1 MSEQTSNIIPIN
13 IEDEMR
19 GAYIDYSMSVI
30 VSRALPDVR
39 DGLKPVHRR
48 VLYGMDE
55 LGVNYNKSYKK
66 SARIVG
72 EVLGKFHP
80 HGDSSVYDTMVR
92 MAQEWS
98 LRYPLVDGQGNFGS
112 VDGDSP
118 AAMRYTEAR
127 LKRIA
132 EELLGDLGKE
142 TVDFQP
148 NFDDSLMEP
157 TVLPAKIP
165 NLLLNGTS
173 GIAVGM
179 ATNMAPHNLTEVVD
193 GIAAYIDD
201 RDITIAG
208 LMEHI
213 KAPDFPTGG
222 TIYGVTGIKNAFET
236 GRGRIVVRGV
246 ATFETSKT
254 GKDQIIISEIPYMV
268 NKASLI
274 KQCADLVNDKRIEG
288 ISEIRDESDRQ
299 GMRIVFDLKRDAVPN
314 VVLNN
319 LYKYS
324 ALQSSFSVN
333 NVCLVKGR
341 PYTLNLKD
349 LIHYFVEHRNEIIV
363 RRTQYDLREAQ
374 KRIHILEGFII
385 ALDNLDAVIKLI
397 RESKDPNA
405 AQAGLIENF
414 GLSEIQAKA
423 ILEMRLQRLTGMERD
438 KIIAEYNEIKRLID
452 DLEDILAKPERQ
464 LQIIKDE
471 LIEIKERYGD
481 ARRTQINMTDDEFS
495 VEDMI
500 ADEEMLITVSNQGYI
515 KRTPIGEYKAQGRGG
530 VGSRAVA
537 TKDSDYTEHLFTAT
551 MHNWLLFFTES
562 GKCFWLRVYAVPE
575 GSKTAKGRPVQN
587 LMNIE
592 SGDSI
597 RAVINVKSLTDV
609 DYINNN
615 FIVMCTEDG
624 TIKKTTLEAYSRPR
638 QNGIIAITIREN
650 DRLLDVSLTNGSN
663 HVIIATNTGRS
674 VRFEES
680 RVRPMG
686 RSAAGVKGI
695 WLDEEKL
702 HEKAVGMVCIE
713 DPETQQ
719 LLVVSEKGFGKRSD
733 VEDYRL
739 TNRGGKGVKALNITE
754 KTGNLVAIK
763 EVTDSND
770 LMIITK
776 AGILIRIA
784 VADLRVMGRN
794 TQGVK
799 LIRLKNEADEIS
811 SVTKIVKDPEEEVII
826 DSDAVVVVEDGEN
839 EVLSS
844 EVENTEID
852 TTEGEEGDVPLP
864 DESGEE

>member
-1 MSEQTSNIIPIN
+1 
-13 IEDEMR
+13 
-19 GAYIDYSMSVI
+19 
-30 VSRALPDVR
+30 
-39 DGLKPVHRR
+39 
-48 VLYGMDE
+48 
-55 LGVNYNKSYKK
+55 
-66 SARIVG
+66 
-72 EVLGKFHP
+72 
-80 HGDSSVYDTMVR
+80 
-92 MAQEWS
+92 

-179 ATNMAPHNLTEVVD
+179 ATNMAPHNLTEVVS
-193 GIAAYIDD
+193 GIIAYIDD
-201 RDITIAG
+201 REITIAG

-222 TIYGVTGIKNAFET
+222 TIYGVSGIKNAFET

-254 GKDQIIISEIPYMV
+254 GKDQIIVSEIPYMV

-349 LIHYFVEHRNEIIV
+349 LIHYFVEHRNEIII
-363 RRTQYDLREAQ
+363 RRTQYELREAQ

-397 RESKDPNA
+397 RESKDPNS
-405 AQAGLIENF
+405 AQSGLMENF

-438 KIIAEYNEIKRLID
+438 KIIAEYNEIKRVID

-471 LIEIKERYGD
+471 LIDIRERYGD

-500 ADEEMLITVSNQGYI
+500 ADDEMLITVSNQGYI

-537 TKDSDYTEHLFTAT
+537 TKDNDYTEHLFTAT

-597 RAVINVKSLTDV
+597 RAVINVKSLTDP

-650 DRLLDVSLTNGSN
+650 DRLLDVSLTNGNN

-763 EVTDSND
+763 EVTDNND

-776 AGILIRIA
+776 SGILIRIA

-826 DSDAVVVVEDGEN
+826 DSDAVVVGETDNENISSQVEGNETVGE
-839 EVLSS
+839 
-844 EVENTEID
+844 D
-852 TTEGEEGDVPLP
+852 GDVPLA
-864 DESGEE
+864 E

>member
-1 MSEQTSNIIPIN
+1 
-13 IEDEMR
+13 
-19 GAYIDYSMSVI
+19 
-30 VSRALPDVR
+30 
-39 DGLKPVHRR
+39 
-48 VLYGMDE
+48 
-55 LGVNYNKSYKK
+55 
-66 SARIVG
+66 
-72 EVLGKFHP
+72 
-80 HGDSSVYDTMVR
+80 
-92 MAQEWS
+92 
-98 LRYPLVDGQGNFGS
+98 
-112 VDGDSP
+112 
-118 AAMRYTEAR
+118 
-127 LKRIA
+127 
-132 EELLGDLGKE
+132 
-142 TVDFQP
+142 
-148 NFDDSLMEP
+148 
-157 TVLPAKIP
+157 
-165 NLLLNGTS
+165 
-173 GIAVGM
+173 
-179 ATNMAPHNLTEVVD
+179 
-193 GIAAYIDD
+193 
-201 RDITIAG
+201 
-208 LMEHI
+208 
-213 KAPDFPTGG
+213 
-222 TIYGVTGIKNAFET
+222 
-236 GRGRIVVRGV
+236 
-246 ATFETSKT
+246 
-254 GKDQIIISEIPYMV
+254 
-268 NKASLI
+268 
-274 KQCADLVNDKRIEG
+274 
-288 ISEIRDESDRQ
+288 
-299 GMRIVFDLKRDAVPN
+299 
-314 VVLNN
+314 
-319 LYKYS
+319 
-324 ALQSSFSVN
+324 
-333 NVCLVKGR
+333 
-341 PYTLNLKD
+341 
-349 LIHYFVEHRNEIIV
+349 
-363 RRTQYDLREAQ
+363 
-374 KRIHILEGFII
+374 
-385 ALDNLDAVIKLI
+385 
-397 RESKDPNA
+397 
-405 AQAGLIENF
+405 
-414 GLSEIQAKA
+414 
-423 ILEMRLQRLTGMERD
+423 
-438 KIIAEYNEIKRLID
+438 
-452 DLEDILAKPERQ
+452 
-464 LQIIKDE
+464 
-471 LIEIKERYGD
+471 
-481 ARRTQINMTDDEFS
+481 MTDDEFS

-500 ADEEMLITVSNQGYI
+500 ADDEMLITVSNQGYI

-537 TKDSDYTEHLFTAT
+537 TKDSDYTEHLFSAT

-597 RAVINVKSLTDV
+597 RAVINVKSLTDA

-650 DRLLDVSLTNGSN
+650 DRLLDVSLTNGNN

-719 LLVVSEKGFGKRSD
+719 LLVVSEKGYGKRSD

-763 EVTDSND
+763 EVTDNND

-811 SVTKIVKDPEEEVII
+811 SVTKIVKDPEEEVIV

-839 EVLSS
+839 EILSS

>member
-1 MSEQTSNIIPIN
+1 MQ
-13 IEDEMR
+13 
-19 GAYIDYSMSVI
+19 Y
-30 VSRALPDVR
+30 
-39 DGLKPVHRR
+39 
-48 VLYGMDE
+48 
-55 LGVNYNKSYKK
+55 
-66 SARIVG
+66 
-72 EVLGKFHP
+72 
-80 HGDSSVYDTMVR
+80 
-92 MAQEWS
+92 
-98 LRYPLVDGQGNFGS
+98 
-112 VDGDSP
+112 
-118 AAMRYTEAR
+118 
-127 LKRIA
+127 
-132 EELLGDLGKE
+132 
-142 TVDFQP
+142 
-148 NFDDSLMEP
+148 
-157 TVLPAKIP
+157 
-165 NLLLNGTS
+165 
-173 GIAVGM
+173 
-179 ATNMAPHNLTEVVD
+179 
-193 GIAAYIDD
+193 
-201 RDITIAG
+201 
-208 LMEHI
+208 I

-222 TIYGVTGIKNAFET
+222 TIYGVSGVKNAFET
-236 GRGRIVVRGV
+236 GRGRIVVRGN
-246 ATFETSKT
+246 ATFEISKT

-268 NKASLI
+268 NKATLI
-274 KQCADLVNDKRIEG
+274 KQCADLVNDKKIEG

-314 VVLNN
+314 VILNN
-319 LYKYS
+319 LYKQS

-333 NVCLVKGR
+333 NVALVKGR

-349 LIHYFVEHRNEIIV
+349 LIHHFVEHRNEVVI
-363 RRTQYDLREAQ
+363 RRTQFDLREAK
-374 KRIHILEGFII
+374 KRAHILEGFMI

-397 RESKDPNA
+397 RESRDPNA
-405 AQAGLIENF
+405 AQAGLMANF
-414 GLSEIQAKA
+414 GLSEIQSKA

-438 KIIAEYNEIKRLID
+438 KIVAEYEEIKRLMD
-452 DLEDILAKPERQ
+452 DLQDILDRPERQ

-471 LIEIKERYGD
+471 LIDVRERYGD

-500 ADEEMLITVSNQGYI
+500 ADDEMLITVSNQGYI
-515 KRTPIGEYKAQGRGG
+515 KRTPIGEYKAQNRGG

-537 TKDSDYTEHLFTAT
+537 TKDNDYTEHLFTAT

-575 GSKTAKGRPVQN
+575 GSKVAKGRPVQN

-592 SGDSI
+592 SNDSI
-597 RAVINVKSLTDV
+597 RAVINVKSLSDP

-615 FIVMCTEDG
+615 FIVMCTQDG

-650 DRLLDVSLTNGSN
+650 DRLLDVSLTNGNN
-663 HVIIATNTGRS
+663 HIIIATNTGRS

-695 WLDEEKL
+695 WIDEEKL
-702 HEKAVGMVCIE
+702 HEKAIGMVCIE

-776 AGILIRIA
+776 SGILIRMA

-799 LIRLKNEADEIS
+799 LIRLKNESDEIS
-811 SVTKIVKDPEEEVII
+811 SVTKIVKEPEEEVVL
-826 DSDAVVVVEDGEN
+826 DAQVVEPEVITVENDGEIIA
-839 EVLSS
+839 EADDI
-844 EVENTEID
+844 VETQEQ
-852 TTEGEEGDVPLP
+852 EGSAE
-864 DESGEE
+864 

>member
-1 MSEQTSNIIPIN
+1 
-13 IEDEMR
+13 
-19 GAYIDYSMSVI
+19 
-30 VSRALPDVR
+30 
-39 DGLKPVHRR
+39 
-48 VLYGMDE
+48 
-55 LGVNYNKSYKK
+55 
-66 SARIVG
+66 
-72 EVLGKFHP
+72 
-80 HGDSSVYDTMVR
+80 
-92 MAQEWS
+92 
-98 LRYPLVDGQGNFGS
+98 
-112 VDGDSP
+112 
-118 AAMRYTEAR
+118 
-127 LKRIA
+127 
-132 EELLGDLGKE
+132 
-142 TVDFQP
+142 
-148 NFDDSLMEP
+148 
-157 TVLPAKIP
+157 
-165 NLLLNGTS
+165 
-173 GIAVGM
+173 
-179 ATNMAPHNLTEVVD
+179 
-193 GIAAYIDD
+193 
-201 RDITIAG
+201 
-208 LMEHI
+208 
-213 KAPDFPTGG
+213 
-222 TIYGVTGIKNAFET
+222 
-236 GRGRIVVRGV
+236 
-246 ATFETSKT
+246 
-254 GKDQIIISEIPYMV
+254 
-268 NKASLI
+268 
-274 KQCADLVNDKRIEG
+274 
-288 ISEIRDESDRQ
+288 
-299 GMRIVFDLKRDAVPN
+299 
-314 VVLNN
+314 
-319 LYKYS
+319 
-324 ALQSSFSVN
+324 
-333 NVCLVKGR
+333 
-341 PYTLNLKD
+341 LKD
-349 LIHYFVEHRNEIIV
+349 LIHHFVEHRNEVIV

-397 RESKDPNA
+397 RESRDPNT
-405 AQAGLIENF
+405 AQAGLIANF

-438 KIIAEYNEIKRLID
+438 KIIAEYEEIKRIIE

-471 LIEIKERYGD
+471 CIDIRERYGD

-500 ADEEMLITVSNQGYI
+500 ADDEMLITVSNQGYI
-515 KRTPIGEYKAQGRGG
+515 KRTPIGEYKAQNRGG

-537 TKDSDYTEHLFTAT
+537 TKDNDYTEHLFTAT
-551 MHNWLLFFTES
+551 MHNWLLFFTEK

-575 GSKTAKGRPVQN
+575 GSKVAKGRPVQN

-592 SGDSI
+592 NGDSI
-597 RAVINVKSLTDV
+597 RAVINVKSITDP

-615 FIVMCTEDG
+615 FIVMCTQDG

-650 DRLLDVSLTNGSN
+650 DRLLDVSLTNGNN

-695 WLDEEKL
+695 WIDEENTT
-702 HEKAVGMVCIE
+702 EQAIGMVCIE

-776 AGILIRIA
+776 SGILIRMA

-799 LIRLKNEADEIS
+799 LIRLKNESDEIS
-811 SVTKIVKDPEEEVII
+811 SVTKIVKEPEDEVIL
-826 DSDAVVVVEDGEN
+826 DAEVVETDGVAVETN
-839 EVLSS
+839 EIV
-844 EVENTEID
+844 TE
-852 TTEGEEGDVPLP
+852 TEQDNSTGEEGTPT
-864 DESGEE
+864 EEDIVE